1 MDAVGKAMRQRYTT
15 IVHYSVW
22 TLCHVVKWSAQDKDH
37 KNYITEAIYRE
48 YRPAPGHPVV
58 SLEWIQHTAREVTSH
73 RRSEARDAFRGG
85 LPKPV
90 WLDAEEWEMI
100 RDEQQ
105 QTLDR
110 YRQYRDAAATRL
122 EAVGVSHFGSGGYDT
137 MRHEFVSIISRM
149 NLVIFNTSCL
159 LV

>member
-1 MDAVGKAMRQRYTT
+1 MDAAGKAMRQRIRQVCTVQFGHT
-15 IVHYSVW
+15 IM
-22 TLCHVVKWSAQDKDH
+22 VKWSAQDKDR

-58 SLEWIQHTAREVTSH
+58 SSEWIQHTAREVMSH
-73 RRSEARDAFRGG
+73 RRSEARDAFRSG

-105 QTLDR
+105 TTPDR
-110 YRQYRDAAATRL
+110 YRQQRDATATRL
-122 EAVGVSHFGSGGYDT
+122 EAVGASHLGSGGYDT

-149 NLVIFNTSCL
+149 NLVVLSTSFL